1 MFSGPGTLPIQVDA
15 RFAPVL
21 PPYLPL
27 KSAPDCTI
35 QCNAPLTVQM
45 DAFIWLNFHKR
56 VQGKKLK
63 YKNSGWRDISVV
75 EPALLPGVEFP
86 ACAVGGTQ
94 LLVTPA
100 PGGSIISLR
109 LVEACFIIMLF
120 KSSISILYS

>member
-1 MFSGPGTLPIQVDA
+1 
-15 RFAPVL
+15 
-21 PPYLPL
+21 
-27 KSAPDCTI
+27 
-35 QCNAPLTVQM
+35 M

-100 PGGSIISLR
+100 PGGSDT
-109 LVEACFIIMLF
+109 
-120 KSSISILYS
+120 SSGLCRHLHTQASTHYYN